1 MPGPTKRGRPAGGAE
16 GPGAAKVIRT
26 GKPGRPRKVPS
37 APAPK
42 TATTP
47 TTKRRTAAQAEL
59 DTLVREK
66 RRQWLTG
73 LSSSASAPDASED
86 PLPALEKTL
95 ADVER
100 RLSECKGVEHILK
113 AKTLHRQRESLLQ
126 RRAELQTAQPSDR
139 DREMFEYMA
148 LIERMERA
156 DADSRRPAGS
166 GPKVIPVFPHLCPAK
181 ASQKNLLATMSVR
194 EAEKWQNLR
203 AHKKRY
209 AILYEKEHPKAR
221 SNHIDTCPDCQVD
234 LVVDRELAT
243 SVCPNCGWTRQFASH
258 IFESKEMERDDS
270 GARQQSLN
278 HMQKFSSQF
287 ERGQASSAPEVLEA
301 LSVAYSKIHLHDP
314 SKVQSCRT
322 STLLKGVPDVPKA
335 ARRMPDRL
343 TKELKG
349 EGVPEFS
356 SAQIQQLLMQR
367 NRLRVPDDMAA
378 EALAMDAVL
387 STAPV
392 DEAVA
397 TKKSRKSFNNQIFM
411 RQLGRSS
418 HMEPARIFPNPKTT
432 RIHIERTRALEKEC
446 WNLGVVTGAGGG
458 EGKADPWALYPAS

>member
-1 MPGPTKRGRPAGGAE
+1 M
-16 GPGAAKVIRT
+16 
-26 GKPGRPRKVPS
+26 
-37 APAPK
+37 
-42 TATTP
+42 
-47 TTKRRTAAQAEL
+47 AEL

-66 RRQWLTG
+66 RRQLLTG
-73 LSSSASAPDASED
+73 GSEASVD

-95 ADVER
+95 AEVER

-113 AKTLHRQRESLLQ
+113 AKTLQRQREQLLQ
-126 RRAELQTAQPSDR
+126 RRAELQNAQPSDR
-139 DREMFEYMA
+139 EREMFEYMA
-148 LIERMERA
+148 MIERMERA
-156 DADSRRPAGS
+156 ELDHRRPAGGGS
-166 GPKVIPVFPHLCPAK
+166 SSSSQKVIPVFPHVCPSK
-181 ASQKNLLATMSVR
+181 ASQKNLLETMSAR
-194 EAEKWQNLR
+194 EADRWQNLR

-209 AILYEKEHPKAR
+209 ALLYEKEHPKAR

-258 IFESKEMERDDS
+258 IFESKEMEKDDS

-287 ERGQASSAPEVLEA
+287 ERGQPSSSPEVLEA
-301 LSVAYSKIHLHDP
+301 LAVAYSKVHLHDP

-335 ARRMPDRL
+335 ARRIPDRL

-387 STAPV
+387 SAAPA

-446 WNLGVVTGAGGG
+446 LHLGVVTAAGGG
-458 EGKADPWALYPAS
+458 SDAWALYPAS